1 MGWRSERSTYLVA
14 AAWIT
19 ISGRT
24 SLKTSRI
31 DSMFVTS
38 IGSVRQ
44 PVNCCASI
52 LNLLFRPVST
62 TWLSLDSRIPKR
74 LPRKPVPPVISIL
87 CFISEPFCES
97 VEPEIRAPVG
107 GFYECRL
114 ISLIQHARLQNQEI
128 HLCSHE
134 TTVTIFRRTYDGLTT
149 HIETGVYDQRA
160 AGLPAKRID
169 DFPVKWINK
178 RNILRLAIRR
188 EAHYLVFAAVDFEPG
203 VVGERTVQKPET
215 VRKAQLF
222 QQSDLV
228 AAARSNRTRRPFSH
242 AID

>member
-74 LPRKPVPPVISIL
+74 LPRKPVPPVISIM

-114 ISLIQHARLQNQEI
+114 ISLIQHARLQDQEI

-134 TTVTIFRRTYDGLTT
+134 TTVTIFRGAYDGLTT

-169 DFPVKWINK
+169 DFPVKWISFTPYGLNVRRIIDVRNHRNVGPPHVEFFYSPQFLLFCRHLTCSGSQPNK
-178 RNILRLAIRR
+178 RLTKPI
-188 EAHYLVFAAVDFEPG
+188 G
-203 VVGERTVQKPET
+203 VTTPKKQTPE
-215 VRKAQLF
+215 
-222 QQSDLV
+222 
-228 AAARSNRTRRPFSH
+228 
-242 AID
+242 